1 MRDFHFPGRSAVH
14 AVNAMVATSHPLAT
28 EAAMQVLREGG
39 NAMDAAITGSAVM
52 AVVEPQMTGIGGD
65 CFALLS
71 LAGKPDVVAF
81 NGSGRAPSAA
91 SLERLH
97 GEGLRGI
104 PVDSV
109 HSVTLPGAVDGWFR
123 LHDRYGHFE
132 MERLLRPAITYAREG
147 YPVHARVARDWA
159 CAKGHLSRR
168 EATRA
173 LFLPDGA
180 VPRVGDIH
188 RQERLADTLEGIA
201 RGGARAFYEGPV
213 AAAMVRTLQSHGG
226 LHTEKD
232 FACVSGDFVD
242 PISTDYRGLRVHQ
255 VPPNN
260 QGLTALMILN
270 LLEGFDL
277 AALPFGSPER
287 LHLEI
292 ETARLSYAMRDRHI
306 TDIAAMRVSVEE
318 ILSKAWA
325 AKLRSRISP
334 DEAMT
339 DVGPLGLRMS
349 DTVYMSVVDK
359 DLNAVSFINSI
370 FDSFGSGI
378 LCPETGVLFQNRGH
392 SFSLDAAHPN
402 ALAPGKRPMHT
413 IMPGMVTDKGRPV
426 MSFGVMGGDYQPLGQ
441 GRVISAVFDHG
452 LDLQEALDMPRVFPG
467 DGDVEVERSL
477 PPGIMHRLTAKGHA
491 LRLADDPLGGGQA
504 IQIDHERGVLI
515 GASDPR
521 KDGHAA
527 GY

>member
-1 MRDFHFPGRSAVH
+1 
-14 AVNAMVATSHPLAT
+14 
-28 EAAMQVLREGG
+28 
-39 NAMDAAITGSAVM
+39 
-52 AVVEPQMTGIGGD
+52 
-65 CFALLS
+65 
-71 LAGKPDVVAF
+71 
-81 NGSGRAPSAA
+81 
-91 SLERLH
+91 
-97 GEGLRGI
+97 
-104 PVDSV
+104 
-109 HSVTLPGAVDGWFR
+109 
-123 LHDRYGHFE
+123 
-132 MERLLRPAITYAREG
+132 
-147 YPVHARVARDWA
+147 
-159 CAKGHLSRR
+159 
-168 EATRA
+168 
-173 LFLPDGA
+173 
-180 VPRVGDIH
+180 
-188 RQERLADTLEGIA
+188 
-201 RGGARAFYEGPV
+201 
-213 AAAMVRTLQSHGG
+213 
-226 LHTEKD
+226 
-232 FACVSGDFVD
+232 
-242 PISTDYRGLRVHQ
+242 
-255 VPPNN
+255 
-260 QGLTALMILN
+260 
-270 LLEGFDL
+270 
-277 AALPFGSPER
+277 
-287 LHLEI
+287 
-292 ETARLSYAMRDRHI
+292 MRDRHI

-477 PPGIMHRLTAKGHA
+477 PPGIMHGLTAKGHA